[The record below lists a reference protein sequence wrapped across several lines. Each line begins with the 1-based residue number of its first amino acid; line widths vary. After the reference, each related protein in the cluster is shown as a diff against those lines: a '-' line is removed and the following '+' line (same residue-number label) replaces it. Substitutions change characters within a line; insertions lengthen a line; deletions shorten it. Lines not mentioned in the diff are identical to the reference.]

1 LNKKILVALGDSI
14 TYGWPY
20 EQEFSWV
27 NTLQQNLSNLCIL
40 NKGVSGDTF
49 GDMLNR
55 LEEDVLM
62 YEPEYCIV
70 MGGANEAYQHIP
82 QPVLKENFLKII
94 KELKQIECKIII
106 GLPTPVDYEPLE
118 KYLQEIREWLK
129 DCSRQHQIPILD
141 FYTLMLNKDTNK
153 IDDSLFIDGCHPNK
167 KGYQLMGQY
176 ALKTLGKLIVK

>member
-1 LNKKILVALGDSI
+1 MVALGDSI